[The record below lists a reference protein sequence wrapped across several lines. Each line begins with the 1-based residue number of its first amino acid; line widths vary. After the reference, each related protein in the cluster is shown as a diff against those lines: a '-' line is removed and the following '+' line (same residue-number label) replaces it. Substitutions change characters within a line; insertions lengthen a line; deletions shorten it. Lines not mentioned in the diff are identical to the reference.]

1 MKNCIGIVIF
11 LFAAL
16 ALNAQDINISKQ
28 NLVNDL
34 TYLAGASCVGR
45 GSDQE
50 GILAAAKFI
59 EDRLENLGIPAF
71 QGATQNQEFLK
82 GYRQNVP
89 LKKEIINAVDLR
101 ISDDAF
107 NYKNQFWVNTGYTE
121 TSIAAKDLVF
131 VGYGINA
138 KGFNELEGDLTNKV
152 IVVLEGEPTSSD
164 GKSLIDPEKNQSVWG
179 QSISFKL
186 SAVSAKNPA
195 AILVI
200 TKNFKNIAQ
209 LYQYRAEHPQI
220 KLNIP
225 VDSSATFFITQNP
238 VIPTFFMNEKMSAK
252 VLKLLRISE
261 KKVLKSYRKQLKPIR
276 KTVKENF
283 NASISR
289 TIDTFESPN
298 IMAFLPGSDLS
309 QEVLVV
315 SAHYD
320 HLGIEGEEIYYGADD
335 NGTGTVALLALAQAY
350 VENIKKGKRPKRSIL
365 FLWVTA
371 EEKGLLGSNFFTE
384 KPPFEINNIVANL
397 NIDMIGRTDKAH
409 ENNSKYIYIIGGDRT
424 SLDLHNLNEQA
435 NAESVNIELDY
446 TFNDPK
452 DPNRY
457 YYRSD
462 HYNFVKN
469 GIPAIFYFSGI
480 HDDYHKPT
488 DTVDKIDFD
497 KMKTIIELVYRTSW
511 MIVNRPDR
519 IVSDLPDGGE

>member
-1 MKNCIGIVIF
+1 MKNYIVLIII
-11 LFAAL
+11 LFSSFTLTAQEIRIDKQKL
-16 ALNAQDINISKQ
+16 VTDLN
-28 NLVNDL
+28 
-34 TYLAGASCVGR
+34 YLAGQPCLGR

-50 GILAAAKFI
+50 GILVAAKFI
-59 EDRLENLGIPAF
+59 EDRLEALGIPPFKSAK
-71 QGATQNQEFLK
+71 QNEEFIK

-89 LKKEIINAVDLR
+89 LKKEIINNVELR
-101 ISDDAF
+101 ID
-107 NYKNQFWVNTGYTE
+107 NQLYTYKTQFWVNTGYTE
-121 TSIAAKDLVF
+121 TNISATDLVF

-138 KGFNELEGDLTNKV
+138 TGFNELSGDLTNKIV
-152 IVVLEGEPTSSD
+152 VVLEGEPTTKN
-164 GKSLIDPEKNQSVWG
+164 GNSLIDPEKKQSVWG
-179 QSISFKL
+179 QSLSFKI
-186 SAVSAKNPA
+186 SAISAKNPK
-195 AILVI
+195 AILVV
-200 TKNFKNIAQ
+200 TKNFKSISQ
-209 LYQYRAEHPQI
+209 LYQYRADHPQV

-238 VIPTFFMNEKMSAK
+238 VIPTFFMNDKMSAK
-252 VLKLLRISE
+252 ILKLLKVSE

-276 KTVKENF
+276 KSTQRNF
-283 NASISR
+283 NASIAR
-289 TIDTFESPN
+289 TINTFESPN

-320 HLGIEGEEIYYGADD
+320 HLGIEGDDIYYGADD
-335 NGTGTVALLALAQAY
+335 NGTGTVALLALAEAY

-371 EEKGLLGSNFFTE
+371 EEKGLLGSNFFTQ
-384 KPPFEINNIVANL
+384 KPPIELHNIVANL

-409 ENNSKYIYIIGGDRT
+409 TDNPKYIYIIGGDRT
-424 SLDLHNLNEQA
+424 SIDLHQLNEQA
-435 NAESVNIELDY
+435 NSESVNIELDY

-469 GIPAIFYFSGI
+469 GIPAIFYFSGV
-480 HDDYHKPT
+480 HDDYHKPS

-519 IVSDLPDGGE
+519 IVSDLPEGGE